1 MFKYLKYLS
10 LLPILISMIGHM
22 EEIFR
27 GVKEGEVKKQSVMAA
42 LNNLFSMLTSAGVF
56 KNDDLE
62 KILPNMPKLID
73 LIVDFLNSFG
83 VFKRGS

>member
-22 EEIFR
+22 EELFKGI
-27 GVKEGEVKKQSVMAA
+27 KEGEVKKNAVMAA
-42 LNNLFSMLTSAGVF
+42 LSNLFSMLSSAGVLG
-56 KNDDLE
+56 KEDID
-62 KILPNMPKLID
+62 KIFPNMPKLVD

-83 VFKRGS
+83 VFKHGS